1 MKDQLIE
8 EQKKIIMNR
17 IQNYE
22 NKKRKNFKPM
32 ILVAAIL
39 LIFMM
44 PLFSTSSS
52 SFGITQINANEY
64 TLNIFGDKVHFKF
77 YALMENPNKIL
88 INDETSYYEGFQKYF
103 DLTSKFKLEPI
114 EIEGYLFLKM
124 MKGNEVISYLYVDNY
139 DEHTR
144 SVQMIDRKFSNFESE
159 IREIIENVKVYPYE
173 ITIESDGWCRVEA
186 NQDAWALS
194 EKELEDYLWF
204 KEMQLRVWSSE
215 PIDEYEVVI
224 YLDEAGKMINTGH
237 VIGRYSEELGVDFA
251 VNPTGT
257 LSGHDEVNGLKIAS
271 YKYLFE
277 EMDGIPWV
285 AAMKIDFGHLNPDD
299 YEVRLNIND
308 EIVSLQWS
316 LKDEGILYLASEFMP
331 LNQRTENIG
340 GQNESTVPVEMY
352 VELLIVDK
360 LTGEV
365 LVNYSDYNS
374 MGPTIYEEP

>member
-1 MKDQLIE
+1 M
-8 EQKKIIMNR
+8 
-17 IQNYE
+17 
-22 NKKRKNFKPM
+22 
-32 ILVAAIL
+32 
-39 LIFMM
+39 
-44 PLFSTSSS
+44 
-52 SFGITQINANEY
+52 
-64 TLNIFGDKVHFKF
+64 
-77 YALMENPNKIL
+77 
-88 INDETSYYEGFQKYF
+88 
-103 DLTSKFKLEPI
+103 
-114 EIEGYLFLKM
+114 
-124 MKGNEVISYLYVDNY
+124 
-139 DEHTR
+139 
-144 SVQMIDRKFSNFESE
+144 
-159 IREIIENVKVYPYE
+159 
-173 ITIESDGWCRVEA
+173 
-186 NQDAWALS
+186 S